1 MGKENG
7 SATVVPEDA
16 VRKVVVKRQCS
27 QLEVELLQLQH
38 QREKE
43 DNVQLALAQAN
54 KKRGGGGGK
63 VVVKRG
69 GGGGDEKKEKREQE
83 ALQRVRADLDAF
95 VADNTRTQHDFSP
108 SLSSSER
115 ALLHEW
121 AEELGLEHSSS
132 GFGRNRHIMVKKR
145 FAPDTHIN
153 GQDEIE
159 ELLYYNGYV
168 GLSGPLVNAAGRH
181 MAAGP
186 ASPEGVNTALVVPVE
201 YLNNRVRR
209 DGNESHITLVTKSEV
224 EQVLPSPT
232 DGAIEI
238 FLATLA
244 ETAVDDWQD
253 VGLGR
258 LTEGEANEVFF
269 RVVRWES
276 GQKARAA
283 LGLPPKD
290 FHITVGFKK
299 ADIHHRAK
307 NESTLV
313 QA

>member
-1 MGKENG
+1 M
-7 SATVVPEDA
+7 
-16 VRKVVVKRQCS
+16 RKVVVKRQCS

-43 DNVQLALAQAN
+43 DNVLAVAQAKK
-54 KKRGGGGGK
+54 KKRGGGGK
-63 VVVKRG
+63 KR

-95 VADNTRTQHDFSP
+95 VADTTRMQHDFSP

-153 GQDEIE
+153 GQGEIE

-224 EQVLPSPT
+224 ERILPSLT
-232 DGAIEI
+232 DGAIES

-283 LGLPPKD
+283 MGLPPKD

-307 NESTLV
+307 DESTLV